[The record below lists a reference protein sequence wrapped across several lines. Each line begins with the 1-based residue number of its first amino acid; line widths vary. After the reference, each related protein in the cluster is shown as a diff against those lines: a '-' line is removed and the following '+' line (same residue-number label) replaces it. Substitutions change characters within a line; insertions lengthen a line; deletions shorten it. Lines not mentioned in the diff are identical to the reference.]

1 MNDHYRVHLSDLAAH
16 AGTLDGLAERIA
28 TVHGAAAGTDLGIDS
43 FGIIGQFF
51 ALGARAESGRATEC
65 IDALR
70 DATGCAGTGM
80 RQTGETYQQVDDA
93 NCAIFDG
100 ER

>member
-1 MNDHYRVHLSDLAAH
+1 MSDQYRVYPPDLTAH

-51 ALGARAESGRATEC
+51 AIGARVESGRATEC
-65 IDALR
+65 IEALR
-70 DATGCAGTGM
+70 EATSCAGTGV
-80 RQTGETYQQVDDA
+80 RQTGDTYQQVDDA